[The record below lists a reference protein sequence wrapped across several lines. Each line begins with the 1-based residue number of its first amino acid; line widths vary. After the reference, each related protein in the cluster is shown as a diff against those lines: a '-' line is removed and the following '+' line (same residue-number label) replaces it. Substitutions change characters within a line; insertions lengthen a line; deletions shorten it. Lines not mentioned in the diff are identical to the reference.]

1 MNTNYLTVGMLAEY
15 YGVHKQTVRRWCR
28 NGALVE
34 HHRTLGNHRRFEEP
48 KNPDGQV
55 VGYVRVSSADQKSDL
70 KIQEQALVEKARL
83 QNITI
88 ATTISDVG
96 SGMNYKKR
104 GFKQL
109 MNMLLTNKIKQLVI
123 MQKDRL
129 LRFGSEIV
137 FMICKLF
144 NVQVTILESS
154 LANSPIEQ
162 LCMDLVEIM
171 TVFTNKIYGMR
182 SNSNKKILIQATKLA
197 NAQL

>member
-1 MNTNYLTVGMLAEY
+1 MNYLTVSKLANY
-15 YGVHKQTVRRWCR
+15 YGVHPQTIRRWCR
-28 NGALVE
+28 NGNIVE
-34 HHRTLGNHRRFEEP
+34 HHRTIGNHRRLEEP
-48 KNPDGQV
+48 TKQTI
-55 VGYVRVSSADQKSDL
+55 GYVRVSSADQKSDL
-70 KIQEQALVEKARL
+70 KIQQQALAEKARL

-88 ATTISDVG
+88 DSTITDIG

-109 MNMLLTNKIKQLVI
+109 MNMLLTNKIKHLVI

-129 LRFGSEIV
+129 LRFGSEIIFV
-137 FMICKLF
+137 ICKLF
-144 NVQVTILESS
+144 TILEPSP
-154 LANSPIEQ
+154 ANSPTEQ

-182 SNSNKKILIQATKLA
+182 SNSNKKVLVQAVNIA